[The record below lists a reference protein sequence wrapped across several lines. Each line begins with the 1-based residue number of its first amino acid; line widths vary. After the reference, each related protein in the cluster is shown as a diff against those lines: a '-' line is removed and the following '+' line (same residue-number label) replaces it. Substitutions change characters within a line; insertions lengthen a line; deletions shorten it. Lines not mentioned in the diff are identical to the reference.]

1 MTDAKGNNR
10 LTLLL
15 IAGLPVTMILLAS
28 WLWYYVSRGEI
39 DLVGMLGTANNGQ
52 LLDPPLPLQDVELR
66 NSRGEQVELF
76 SAENSLW
83 RILIPGTGRCDETCI
98 QHLFYTRQIKAAM
111 GKYSP
116 RIERLYLSPDAMAVQ
131 TLDKNLGEEHPGL
144 KVLYTPEPAQLWD
157 TLVPATDAPAYFLVD
172 PRGWIMMSYEA
183 GSDGKAVMADLK
195 FLLKNSSD

>member
-1 MTDAKGNNR
+1 MTDATARNR

-52 LLDPPLPLQDVELR
+52 LVDPPLPLQDVLLR

-76 SAENSLW
+76 SAANSLW

-98 QHLFYTRQIKAAM
+98 QQLFYTRQIKTAM

-116 RIERLYLSPDAMAVQ
+116 RIERLYLSPAA
-131 TLDKNLGEEHPGL
+131 LA
-144 KVLYTPEPAQLWD
+144 AQ
-157 TLVPATDAPAYFLVD
+157 
-172 PRGWIMMSYEA
+172 GA
-183 GSDGKAVMADLK
+183 G
-195 FLLKNSSD
+195 